1 MNMPD
6 LSTLMPPKEKLHFS
20 YVYICF
26 AELLKVAVV
35 ATARRI
41 RQIQTQCSDPLTLK
55 DLQNSISPQTNTIP
69 VQ

>member
-6 LSTLMPPKEKLHFS
+6 LGTLMPPEEKLHFS

-41 RQIQTQCSDPLTLK
+41 RQILRPSDPLTLK